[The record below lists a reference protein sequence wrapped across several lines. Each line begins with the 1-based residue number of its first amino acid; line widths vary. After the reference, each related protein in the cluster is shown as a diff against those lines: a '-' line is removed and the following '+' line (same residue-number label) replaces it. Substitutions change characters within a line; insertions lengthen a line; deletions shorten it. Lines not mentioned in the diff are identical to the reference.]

1 MARPRTVTGGPLA
14 AMTPEEIAARATV
27 CGVTLTTADAWRH
40 RRPARPLAYRIA
52 DALHASDP
60 ERWPDPAGLAR
71 RIVEMDSRR
80 AGPARGEET
89 DHA

>member
-1 MARPRTVTGGPLA
+1 MPRPRKSTGGPLA
-14 AMTPEEIAARATV
+14 TMTPEEIAALATV